1 MKLSFQQLRD
11 RTLYA
16 VALVLL
22 VLEFVPPLV
31 PGPPN
36 ITVVIAALAVLG
48 GPSALNR
55 DERP

>member
-16 VALVLL
+16 VGLILL

-48 GPSALNR
+48 GPSALSR
-55 DERP
+55 DEK

>member
-16 VALVLL
+16 VGLILL
-22 VLEFVPPLV
+22 ALEFIGPLV

-36 ITVVIAALAVLG
+36 ITIVIAALAVLG
-48 GPSALNR
+48 GPTALSR
-55 DERP
+55 DERS